1 MARRNRR
8 HGAVAGATDRGT
20 RVRTDA
26 ELGAKRSLELAMLR
40 GEKWY
45 KVFLAAKDLDRRLPT
60 PPEPDP
66 YCAIP
71 KRAWNEVRYPCPLW
85 CLYMHMSDHPLHDMC
100 SYHQHVCDTATAT
113 TRWCSSGSS
122 TRSIWLN

>member
-8 HGAVAGATDRGT
+8 HGAAAGATERGV

-26 ELGAKRSLELAMLR
+26 ELAAKRSRELTMLR

-45 KVFLAAKDLDRRLPT
+45 KVFLAAKDLDRRIPT

-66 YCAIP
+66 YCAIS
-71 KRAWNEVRYPCPLW
+71 KRTWNEVRCPCPL
-85 CLYMHMSDHPLHDMC
+85 
-100 SYHQHVCDTATAT
+100 
-113 TRWCSSGSS
+113 
-122 TRSIWLN
+122 

>member
-8 HGAVAGATDRGT
+8 HGAAAGATDRPDAT
-20 RVRTDA
+20 RVRTDT
-26 ELGAKRSLELAMLR
+26 ELAAKRSRELAMLK

-71 KRAWNEVRYPCPLW
+71 KRAWNEVRCPCPL
-85 CLYMHMSDHPLHDMC
+85 
-100 SYHQHVCDTATAT
+100 
-113 TRWCSSGSS
+113 
-122 TRSIWLN
+122 